1 MNKETKLFNSLSK
14 QKETFYSN
22 KKGQISMYVC
32 GPTVYDLLHIGNFRG
47 PIFFNILRNW
57 FEHLGYKVKYV
68 YNYTDIDDKI
78 INKAKSE
85 NLDIKTISEKYISEF
100 EKDYASL
107 KIPKPTHNPKCT
119 EHMGDIIDFIS
130 DLIEKQFAYF
140 NNGSVFF
147 SLKKFKNYGKLS
159 GKKIEDLLAGYR
171 VQVNDNKKDALDFV
185 LWKPS
190 EKSEPGWDSPWGYG
204 RPGWHIE
211 CSAMASKLL
220 GSQIDIHGGGVD
232 LLFPHHENEIAQSE
246 CRYNSNFSNF
256 WVHNNLINF
265 DNQKMSK
272 SLGNI
277 IKARDFIKDYNPEI
291 LKFLILGVHY
301 RSILNFN
308 ESQINNAI
316 INLLKIYSSLMLA
329 ESILYKEKE
338 EIKVLDFKNYI
349 ESCDLEISQFLN
361 NDFNTPGVFSII
373 FNLVRKFNLLAVNK
387 KSNSEL
393 AYISNLFISLIKKY
407 GNILGLF
414 NESVSKY
421 LSELNLLLL
430 KNRKVSVSKL
440 NKLIDKRN
448 NARKE
453 KDYLLS
459 DQIRDEI
466 LELGIE
472 IKDTQDGLT
481 QWSVKVDFKKS

>member
-1 MNKETKLFNSLSK
+1 
-14 QKETFYSN
+14 
-22 KKGQISMYVC
+22 
-32 GPTVYDLLHIGNFRG
+32 
-47 PIFFNILRNW
+47 
-57 FEHLGYKVKYV
+57 
-68 YNYTDIDDKI
+68 
-78 INKAKSE
+78 
-85 NLDIKTISEKYISEF
+85 
-100 EKDYASL
+100 
-107 KIPKPTHNPKCT
+107 
-119 EHMGDIIDFIS
+119 
-130 DLIEKQFAYF
+130 
-140 NNGSVFF
+140 
-147 SLKKFKNYGKLS
+147 
-159 GKKIEDLLAGYR
+159 
-171 VQVNDNKKDALDFV
+171 
-185 LWKPS
+185 
-190 EKSEPGWDSPWGYG
+190 
-204 RPGWHIE
+204 
-211 CSAMASKLL
+211 
-220 GSQIDIHGGGVD
+220 
-232 LLFPHHENEIAQSE
+232 
-246 CRYNSNFSNF
+246 
-256 WVHNNLINF
+256 
-265 DNQKMSK
+265 
-272 SLGNI
+272 
-277 IKARDFIKDYNPEI
+277 
-291 LKFLILGVHY
+291 
-301 RSILNFN
+301 
-308 ESQINNAI
+308 
-316 INLLKIYSSLMLA
+316 MLA